1 MNTITC
7 LAAVAA
13 FSFGDVQLECKDPGI
28 WKIDVVREVEKDGSE
43 VAKVVF
49 DAPEEA
55 VPPRAKLIATL
66 PQVDATDVWTI
77 NTSDCGIPP
86 NWKGWDNY
94 GSCTIGMPLQVAFN
108 GHDQAVFSIASSECI
123 RQTDVLVG
131 VREEGSLLEASV
143 TFFTVPEA
151 PLRHYEAKV
160 RLNAKARPFADAV
173 REEVSWIEKVGGFV
187 PCRVPD
193 AALEP
198 LYSSW
203 YNFHQ
208 DVFAKDIEEECAIAA
223 KLGMKTII
231 LDDGWQT
238 DDTNR
243 GYAFCGDWQV
253 STRRFP
259 DFAAHVKKVQSM
271 GMKYMMWYSVPF
283 IGLKSANYEKFRGKY
298 LIEKGGDGAA
308 VLDPRF
314 PEVRKFLVD
323 LYVKAMKDWDI
334 DGFKLDFIDSF
345 RFEGEDPAVKEN
357 YAGRDEKS
365 VPVAVNRLM
374 TEVKSALSA
383 IKPDVLIE
391 FRQRY
396 DGPAIRQYGNM
407 MRVGDCPGNMRR
419 NRFAIANLRLAS
431 GATAV
436 HSDMIEWNF
445 NEDPAKSALFIINS
459 IFGVVQYSVMLRN
472 APENHR
478 AMIEKWIRFSKDH
491 RDTLLKGKFTPHH
504 PELQYPWIEAEGDAE
519 RIIGVYC
526 DNLMIPV
533 PKDGKRLFVMNASG
547 TDKITI
553 RRDNKVIDVFCPSG
567 DYTEI
572 PE

>member
-1 MNTITC
+1 MNTAVFI
-7 LAAVAA
+7 AAVAA
-13 FSFGDVQLECKDPGI
+13 FSFGEVKLECQDQGS
-28 WKIDVVREVEKDGSE
+28 WKIDVIREVEKDGAE

-49 DAPEEA
+49 DSPTEA
-55 VPPRAKLIATL
+55 VPPRAKLIAAL
-66 PQVDATDVWTI
+66 PQIDATDIWTI
-77 NTSDCGIPP
+77 NASDCGIPP

-94 GSCTIGMPLQVAFN
+94 CSCTVGMPLQVAFN
-108 GHDQAVFSIASSECI
+108 GHEQAVFSIASSECI

-160 RLNAKARPFADAV
+160 RFNVKARPFADAV
-173 REEVSWIEKVGGFV
+173 REEVAWIEQAGGFA

-193 AALEP
+193 GAFEP
-198 LYSSW
+198 LYSRW
-203 YNFHQ
+203 YNFRQ
-208 DVFAKDIEEECAIAA
+208 DVFAKDIEEECEIAA
-223 KLGMKTII
+223 KRGMKTII

-253 STRRFP
+253 SKRRFP
-259 DFAAHVKKVQSM
+259 DFAAHVKKVQAM

-283 IGLKSANYEKFRGKY
+283 IGLNSANYGKFKGKY
-298 LIEKGGDGAA
+298 LIEKGGNGAA

-314 PEVRKFLVD
+314 PEVRRFLVD
-323 LYVKAMKDWDI
+323 LYVKALNDWNI

-374 TEVKSALSA
+374 TEVKSALTA
-383 IKPDVLIE
+383 IKPDILIE

-445 NEDPAKSALFIINS
+445 AEDPAKSALFVINS

-472 APENHR
+472 APESHR
-478 AMIEKWIRFSKDH
+478 ARIALWSECSKAH
-491 RDTLLKGKFTPHH
+491 RYPRLKGKFTPHH
-504 PELQYPWIEAEGDAE
+504 PETG
-519 RIIGVYC
+519 
-526 DNLMIPV
+526 
-533 PKDGKRLFVMNASG
+533 SG
-547 TDKITI
+547 
-553 RRDNKVIDVFCPSG
+553 
-567 DYTEI
+567 
-572 PE
+572 

>member
-1 MNTITC
+1 MNTAVFI
-7 LAAVAA
+7 AAVAA
-13 FSFGDVQLECKDPGI
+13 FSFGEVKLECQDRGS
-28 WKIDVVREVEKDGSE
+28 WKIDVIREVEKDGAE

-49 DAPEEA
+49 DSPTDA
-55 VPPRAKLIATL
+55 VPPRAKLIAAL
-66 PQVDATDVWTI
+66 PQIDATDIWTI
-77 NTSDCGIPP
+77 NASDCGIPP

-94 GSCTIGMPLQVAFN
+94 CSCTVGMPLQVAFN
-108 GHDQAVFSIASSECI
+108 GHEQAVFSIASSECI

-160 RLNAKARPFADAV
+160 RFNVKARPFADAV
-173 REEVSWIEKVGGFV
+173 REEVAWIEQAGGFA

-193 AALEP
+193 GAFEP

-208 DVFAKDIEEECAIAA
+208 DVFAKDIEEECEIAA

-253 STRRFP
+253 SKRRFP
-259 DFAAHVKKVQSM
+259 DFAAHVKKVQAM

-283 IGLKSANYEKFRGKY
+283 IGLNSANYGKFKGKY
-298 LIEKGGDGAA
+298 LIEKGGNGAA

-314 PEVRKFLVD
+314 PEVRRFLVD
-323 LYVKAMKDWDI
+323 LYVKALNDWNI

-374 TEVKSALSA
+374 TEVKSALTA
-383 IKPDVLIE
+383 IKPDILIE

-445 NEDPAKSALFIINS
+445 AEDPAKSALFVINS

-472 APENHR
+472 APESHR
-478 AMIEKWIRFSKDH
+478 AMIAKWIEFSKAH

-504 PELQYPWIEAEGDAE
+504 PELQYPWIEAEGDTE

-533 PKDGKRLFVMNASG
+533 PKDGKKLFVMNASG

-553 RRDNKVIDVFCPSG
+553 RRDNKVIDVICPSG
-567 DYTEI
+567 DYTEV

>member
-1 MNTITC
+1 MNTAVFI
-7 LAAVAA
+7 AAVAA
-13 FSFGDVQLECKDPGI
+13 FSFGEVKLECRDLGS
-28 WKIDVVREVEKDGSE
+28 WKIDVIREVEKDGAE

-49 DAPEEA
+49 DSPTDA
-55 VPPRAKLIATL
+55 VPPRAKLIAAL
-66 PQVDATDVWTI
+66 PQIDATDIWTI
-77 NTSDCGIPP
+77 NASDCGIPP

-94 GSCTIGMPLQVAFN
+94 CSCTVGMPLQVAFN
-108 GHDQAVFSIASSECI
+108 GHEQAVFSIASSECI

-160 RLNAKARPFADAV
+160 RFNVKARPFADAV
-173 REEVSWIEKVGGFV
+173 REEVAWIEQAGGFA

-193 AALEP
+193 GAFEP

-208 DVFAKDIEEECAIAA
+208 DLFAKDVEEECEIAA

-243 GYAFCGDWQV
+243 GYAFCGDWHV
-253 STRRFP
+253 SKRRFP
-259 DFAAHVKKVQSM
+259 DFAAHVKKVQAM

-283 IGLKSANYEKFRGKY
+283 IGLNSANYGTFKGKY
-298 LIEKGGDGAA
+298 LIEKGGNGAA

-314 PEVRKFLVD
+314 PEVRRFLVD
-323 LYVKAMKDWDI
+323 LYVKALNDWNI

-374 TEVKSALSA
+374 TEVKSALTA
-383 IKPDVLIE
+383 IKPDILIE

-445 NEDPAKSALFIINS
+445 AEDPAKSALFVINS
-459 IFGVVQYSVMLRN
+459 IFGVVQYSVMLCN
-472 APENHR
+472 APESHR
-478 AMIEKWIRFSKDH
+478 AMIAKWIEFSKLH

-504 PELQYPWIEAEGDAE
+504 PELQYPWIEAEGDTE

-533 PKDGKRLFVMNASG
+533 PKDGKKLFVMNASG

-553 RRDNKVIDVFCPSG
+553 RRDNKVIDVICPSG
-567 DYTEI
+567 DYTEV